1 MSAAVGDRIIVDSN
15 KVGQKAREG
24 VILEVVDTEASS
36 HYVVKWD
43 DVGESSL
50 WPSGSVRTIH
60 ATNKSKRHGSSQAHA

>member
-24 VILEVVDTEASS
+24 DILEVVNTETGS

-43 DVGESSL
+43 DGAESSI
-50 WPSGSVRTIH
+50 WPSGSVRTIQSPK
-60 ATNKSKRHGSSQAHA
+60 KSKDRESGQPHV